1 MYISKLE
8 ILILPF
14 ICEISVTEWRARAD
28 DVGGAHAVA
37 SGNPLDVFQA
47 NWKKRSVA
55 RRKNIKDKRAVAAT
69 VPRGMA
75 CTAPPKET
83 RCVALVLRDGNGA
96 SQAYFQV

>member
-47 NWKKRSVA
+47 NWKKRFVE
-55 RRKNIKDKRAVAAT
+55 RTNNIKDTRAVAAA
-69 VPRGMA
+69 VPRGIV
-75 CTAPPKET
+75 CTAPHKET
-83 RCVALVLRDGNGA
+83 PSVAIVVADDNGA